1 MLLVLI
7 LSPLLFAALALLIP
21 GENERLWLLPISGG
35 LHLLLTV
42 ICCTGN
48 SMTESPWNDLG
59 TLQTLS
65 LLVTGMFNLNPVT
78 SLWIGL
84 DALSSLVLPV
94 TSLLYF
100 GCAIYAVGYLKL
112 RKDRGNKIIVP
123 CLLVFLSAM
132 TLAILARHLG
142 LLWMAVEATTIA
154 SAPLI
159 YFNRNRL
166 SIEATWKYL
175 LLCSVGIALA
185 MLGILFIAYAAL
197 VGGGVPVSLQFDTLL
212 AGASALSRPWLHA
225 GFVFLLVGF
234 GTKMGLAP
242 LHSWKPDTYGEAPG
256 MVGALLAGGLTSVA
270 FLAILR
276 ALQLMIAAGDGE
288 MARQALLGMG
298 MFSLLIA
305 AIFMVRQP
313 DIKRLLAYSSVEHMG
328 ILAIGVGIGGLAT
341 FGALLHLVNNALTKG
356 CLFLSAGNI
365 QRAYN
370 SKRLSEVHGAIATL
384 PISGSLFLA
393 GFLAITGSPPFGP
406 FLSEFTILRGIF
418 NSGQLWIGLLILLL
432 LAMVFIGMGAT
443 ALTATQGE
451 PVKLE
456 TAFKDSFLLVVSPI
470 LFLLL
475 VLMLG
480 VYLPAPLQIA
490 LHNAAALLEVQP

>member
-1 MLLVLI
+1 MLLLLI
-7 LSPLLFAALALLIP
+7 LFPLAMALLALLLP
-21 GENERLWLLPISGG
+21 WHQVRSWLLPVSGT
-35 LHLLLTV
+35 LHLLLA
-42 ICCTGN
+42 
-48 SMTESPWNDLG
+48 LG
-59 TLQTLS
+59 TVARS
-65 LLVTGMFNLNPVT
+65 AYAP
-78 SLWIGL
+78 SPWIGL
-84 DALSSLVLPV
+84 DALSSLVLIV
-94 TSLLYF
+94 TSLLYA
-100 GCAIYAVGYLKL
+100 GCAVYAVGYLDL
-112 RKDRGNKIIVP
+112 RRDRGNKTIVP
-123 CLLVFLSAM
+123 CLLIFLSAM
-132 TLAILARHLG
+132 TLAISARHLG
-142 LLWMAVEATTIA
+142 LLWMAVEATTLA

-159 YFNRNRL
+159 YYNRNRL

-185 MLGILFIAYAAL
+185 LLGILFIAYAAL
-197 VGGGVPVSLQFDTLL
+197 VGGDMPISLQFDILL
-212 AGASALSRPWLHA
+212 ADATHLSRPWLHA

-242 LHSWKPDTYGEAPG
+242 LHSWKPDAYGEAPG

-276 ALQLMIAAGDGE
+276 AVQLMTAAGDGA

-298 MFSLLIA
+298 LLSLLIA

-341 FGALLHLVNNALTKG
+341 FGAMLHLVNNALTKG

-365 QRAYN
+365 QRAYA
-370 SKRLSEVHGAIATL
+370 SKRLSKVHGALATL

-393 GFLAITGSPPFGP
+393 GFLAITGSPPFGL

-418 NSGQLWIGLLILLL
+418 GNGQLWIGLLMVLL

-443 ALTATQGE
+443 VLTATQGE
-451 PVKLE
+451 AVKVE
-456 TAFKDSFLLVVSPI
+456 AAFQDSFLLVASPL
-470 LFLLL
+470 LFLVL
-475 VLMLG
+475 VLVLG
-480 VYLPAPLQIA
+480 VYLPESLQSA
-490 LHNAAALLEVQP
+490 LRDAAALLEVQP

>member
-1 MLLVLI
+1 MLLLLI
-7 LSPLLFAALALLIP
+7 LFPLAMALLALLLP
-21 GENERLWLLPISGG
+21 WHRVRSWLLPVSGV
-35 LHLLLTV
+35 LHLLLAVVTV
-42 ICCTGN
+42 AG
-48 SMTESPWNDLG
+48 SAYAPSP
-59 TLQTLS
+59 
-65 LLVTGMFNLNPVT
+65 
-78 SLWIGL
+78 WIGL
-84 DALSSLVLPV
+84 DALSSLVLIV
-94 TSLLYF
+94 TSLLYS
-100 GCAIYAVGYLKL
+100 GCAVYAVGYLDL
-112 RKDRGNKIIVP
+112 RRDRGNKTIVP

-132 TLAILARHLG
+132 TLAISARHLG
-142 LLWMAVEATTIA
+142 LLWMAVEATTLA

-159 YFNRNRL
+159 YYNRNRL

-185 MLGILFIAYAAL
+185 LLGILFIAYAAL
-197 VGGGVPVSLQFDTLL
+197 VGGDMPVSLQFDTLL
-212 AGASALSRPWLHA
+212 AGATHLSRPWLHA

-242 LHSWKPDTYGEAPG
+242 LHSWKPDAYGEAPG

-276 ALQLMIAAGDGE
+276 AVQLMSAAGDGA

-298 MFSLLIA
+298 LLSLLIA

-341 FGALLHLVNNALTKG
+341 FGAMLHLVNNALTKG

-365 QRAYN
+365 QRAYD
-370 SKRLSEVHGAIATL
+370 SKRLSKVHGALATL
-384 PISGSLFLA
+384 PISGGIFLA
-393 GFLAITGSPPFGP
+393 GFLAITGSPPFGL
-406 FLSEFTILRGIF
+406 FMSEFTILRGIF
-418 NSGQLWIGLLILLL
+418 GSGHLWIGLLMILL

-443 ALTATQGE
+443 VLTATQGE
-451 PVKLE
+451 AVKVGS
-456 TAFKDSFLLVVSPI
+456 AYHDSFLLVVSPL

-475 VLMLG
+475 VLVLG
-480 VYLPAPLQIA
+480 VYLPESLQSA
-490 LHNAAALLEVQP
+490 LRDAAALLEVQP

>member
-1 MLLVLI
+1 MLLLLI
-7 LSPLLFAALALLIP
+7 LFPLAAACLAMLLP
-21 GENERLWLLPISGG
+21 WHQGRSWLLPVSAGV
-35 LHLLLTV
+35 HLLLSGV
-42 ICCTGN
+42 CVAG
-48 SMTESPWNDLG
+48 SGTE
-59 TLQTLS
+59 
-65 LLVTGMFNLNPVT
+65 FN
-78 SLWIGL
+78 LWIGL
-84 DALSSLVLPV
+84 DALSKLVLIV

-100 GCAIYAVGYLKL
+100 GCAVYAVGYLAL
-112 RKDRGNKIIVP
+112 RRDRGNKTIVP

-132 TLAILARHLG
+132 TLAISARHFG

-159 YFNRNRL
+159 YYNCNRL

-185 MLGILFIAYAAL
+185 MIGILFIAYAAL
-197 VGGGVPVSLQFDTLL
+197 IGGGVPVSLHFDTLL
-212 AGASALSRPWLHA
+212 AGATTLSRPWLHA

-242 LHSWKPDTYGEAPG
+242 LHTWKPDAYGEAPG

-276 ALQLMIAAGDGE
+276 ALQLMTAAGDGA

-298 MFSLLIA
+298 LLSLLIA

-341 FGALLHLVNNALTKG
+341 FAAMLHLVNNALTKG

-365 QRAYN
+365 QRAYA
-370 SKRLSEVHGAIATL
+370 SKRLSEVHGAIASL
-384 PISGSLFLA
+384 PLSGSLFLA
-393 GFLAITGSPPFGP
+393 GFLAITGSPPFGL
-406 FLSEFTILRGIF
+406 FMSEFTMLRGIF
-418 NSGQLWIGLLILLL
+418 GSGQLWVGLLMLLL
-432 LAMVFIGMGAT
+432 LAIVFIGMGAT
-443 ALTATQGE
+443 VLTATQGE
-451 PVKLE
+451 PVKLD
-456 TAFKDSFLLVVSPI
+456 TAFKDSFLLIASP
-470 LFLLL
+470 LSFLLL
-475 VLMLG
+475 VLLLG
-480 VYLPAPLQIA
+480 VYLPESLQMA
-490 LHNAAALLEVQP
+490 LQEAANLLEVHP